1 MQRAEQR
8 GSGERRVLRRQMSG
22 AHRGIDPGCDLAGDF
37 AAAGEPRRR
46 DVDIDR
52 FGQNAPGEL
61 ALRQHMHG
69 NGGDGGGQ
77 RRGRPGCGI
86 RRAADR
92 RQFVARDLGDQ
103 FGNQLG
109 LGGEIAV
116 DGAGRDIGADRDRAR
131 SAPRPCRPRP
141 QRPAPPPEWRC
152 AAPPAASRPDGFADR
167 PWRVSVPGAPLGLR
181 GACQNAHVFNVLSD
195 NWSARFEEVNNY
207 SGRMTRRFCGA
218 SRDWPMGF
226 PKH

>member
-8 GSGERRVLRRQMSG
+8 GGGKRRILRRQVAG
-22 AHRGIDPGCDLAGDF
+22 AHCGVNPGGNLAGDF
-37 AAAGEPRRR
+37 AAAGEPRHR

-69 NGGDGGGQ
+69 NGGDGAGE
-77 RRGRPGCGI
+77 RRGRPWSCI

-109 LGGEIAV
+109 LGGEITI
-116 DGAGRDIGADRDRAR
+116 DGPGRDIGADRNRRDLHCRHAAVGR
-131 SAPRPCRPRP
+131 SVPRRR
-141 QRPAPPPEWRC
+141 QYGA
-152 AAPPAASRPDGFADR
+152 AASSEPMTPIRK
-167 PWRVSVPGAPLGLR
+167 
-181 GACQNAHVFNVLSD
+181 LS
-195 NWSARFEEVNNY
+195 
-207 SGRMTRRFCGA
+207 G
-218 SRDWPMGF
+218 P
-226 PKH
+226 